1 MKSVNKFVLLLF
13 ITSISLSCFED
24 TDDNPISSIDIKDF
38 VWKGL
43 NFAYLYKDDVDDLA
57 NDRFGSDG
65 DYQNYLNSFENPERL
80 FENLIFK
87 PDSVDRFSW
96 ITDDYIALEQ
106 QFSGV
111 SKTSGAEFNF
121 YYIPGSSSEVL
132 GIVRLIHPNS
142 NASQTVLERGQ
153 IFTSIDGQSMTE
165 SNLGALL
172 SNDTFSIGLATYE
185 DNGTTI
191 TTDDQV
197 ISTDEMVMLTKTVYN
212 ENPIFKNQ
220 LITLQDKTIG
230 YLMYNG
236 FVSDYDAQLND
247 VFGEFKGQ
255 NIQYLILDLRYN
267 PGGSVN
273 TATELG
279 SMITGIDNEVFA
291 ILQYNSDLESN
302 NSTYDFTNTLSE
314 NEAAINSLG
323 LTTLYVLTSDRSAS
337 ASEMIINSLRSYIE
351 VIQIG
356 TKTVGKSQASVTIY
370 DSPTFQKKD
379 VNPSHSYAM
388 QPLVAI
394 TVNKNNEAVPPAG
407 LIPQIEIAEG
417 ISNYGVLGDI
427 SEPLLAAAISEILG
441 SGRRSINEPN
451 LIKPI
456 SDSDSFIAHSEE
468 MYID

>member
-1 MKSVNKFVLLLF
+1 MKSVIKCVLLLL
-13 ITSISLSCFED
+13 ILSLSFSCFED
-24 TDDNPISSIDIKDF
+24 SDDNPINSLEIKNF

-65 DYQNYLNSFENPERL
+65 DYQNYLNASDSPESL
-80 FENLIFK
+80 FESLIHERN
-87 PDSVDRFSW
+87 SVDRFSW

-142 NASQTVLERGQ
+142 SASQTVLKRGQ
-153 IFTSIDGQSMTE
+153 IFTSIDGQPMTE
-165 SNLGALL
+165 SNLADLL
-172 SNDTFSIGLATYE
+172 SNDTYSIGLATYD
-185 DNGTTI
+185 DNGTTT
-191 TTDDQV
+191 TTDDQI

-220 LITLQDKTIG
+220 LITVQDKTIG

-236 FVSDYDAQLND
+236 FVADYDSQLND

-291 ILQYNSDLESN
+291 ILKYNSDLESN

-314 NEAAINSLG
+314 SETAINSLG
-323 LTTLYVLTSDRSAS
+323 LTTLYVLTSNRSAS

-394 TVNKNNEAVPPAG
+394 TVNKNNEAVPSAG
-407 LIPQIEIAEG
+407 LIPQIEIAED
-417 ISNYGVLGDI
+417 ISNYGVLGEV
-427 SEPLLAAAISEILG
+427 SEPLLAAALTEILG
-441 SGRRSINEPN
+441 SGRRSRNEPN

>member
-1 MKSVNKFVLLLF
+1 M
-13 ITSISLSCFED
+13 
-24 TDDNPISSIDIKDF
+24 
-38 VWKGL
+38 
-43 NFAYLYKDDVDDLA
+43 
-57 NDRFGSDG
+57 
-65 DYQNYLNSFENPERL
+65 
-80 FENLIFK
+80 
-87 PDSVDRFSW
+87 DRFSW

-172 SNDTFSIGLATYE
+172 SNDTYSIGLATYE

-191 TTDDQV
+191 TTDDQI
-197 ISTDEMVMLTKTVYN
+197 ISTDETVMLTKTVYN

-236 FVSDYDAQLND
+236 FVSDYDSQLND
-247 VFGEFKGQ
+247 VFGAFKAQ
-255 NIQYLILDLRYN
+255 NVQYLILDLRYN

-302 NSTYDFTNTLSE
+302 NSTYDFTNILSK

-456 SDSDSFIAHSEE
+456 SVESCNLKG
-468 MYID
+468 

>member
-1 MKSVNKFVLLLF
+1 MKSVIKCVLLLL
-13 ITSISLSCFED
+13 ILSLSFSCFED
-24 TDDNPISSIDIKDF
+24 SDDNPINSLEIKNF

-65 DYQNYLNSFENPERL
+65 DYQNYLNASDSPESL
-80 FENLIFK
+80 FESLIHERN
-87 PDSVDRFSW
+87 SVDRFSW

-121 YYIPGSSSEVL
+121 YYTPGSSTEVL

-142 NASQTVLERGQ
+142 SASQTVLKRGQ
-153 IFTSIDGQSMTE
+153 IFTSIDGQPMTE
-165 SNLGALL
+165 SNLADLL
-172 SNDTFSIGLATYE
+172 SNDTYSIGLATYD
-185 DNGTTI
+185 DNGTTT
-191 TTDDQV
+191 TTDDQI

-220 LITLQDKTIG
+220 LITVQDKTIG

-236 FVSDYDAQLND
+236 FVADYDSQLND

-291 ILQYNSDLESN
+291 ILKYNSDLESN
-302 NSTYDFTNTLSE
+302 NSTYDFSNTLSE
-314 NEAAINSLG
+314 SETAINSLG
-323 LTTLYVLTSDRSAS
+323 LTTLYVLTSNRSAS

-379 VNPSHSYAM
+379 VNPSHFYAM

-394 TVNKNNEAVPPAG
+394 TVNKNNEAVPSAG
-407 LIPQIEIAEG
+407 LIPQIEIAED
-417 ISNYGVLGDI
+417 ISNYGVLGGV
-427 SEPLLAAAISEILG
+427 SEPLLAAALTEILG
-441 SGRRSINEPN
+441 SGRRSRNEPN

>member
-1 MKSVNKFVLLLF
+1 MKSVIKFVLLLF
-13 ITSISLSCFED
+13 ITSTSFSCFED

-65 DYQNYLNSFENPERL
+65 DYQNYLNASENPESL

-106 QFSGV
+106 QFSGI

-172 SNDTFSIGLATYE
+172 SNDTYSIGLATYE

-191 TTDDQV
+191 TTDDQI
-197 ISTDEMVMLTKTVYN
+197 ISTDETVMLTKTVYN

-236 FVSDYDAQLND
+236 FVSDYDSQLND
-247 VFGEFKGQ
+247 VFGAFKAQ
-255 NIQYLILDLRYN
+255 NVQYLILDLRYN

-273 TATELG
+273 TAPSTIL
-279 SMITGIDNEVFA
+279 A
-291 ILQYNSDLESN
+291 I
-302 NSTYDFTNTLSE
+302 
-314 NEAAINSLG
+314 
-323 LTTLYVLTSDRSAS
+323 V
-337 ASEMIINSLRSYIE
+337 
-351 VIQIG
+351 
-356 TKTVGKSQASVTIY
+356 
-370 DSPTFQKKD
+370 
-379 VNPSHSYAM
+379 
-388 QPLVAI
+388 
-394 TVNKNNEAVPPAG
+394 
-407 LIPQIEIAEG
+407 
-417 ISNYGVLGDI
+417 
-427 SEPLLAAAISEILG
+427 
-441 SGRRSINEPN
+441 
-451 LIKPI
+451 
-456 SDSDSFIAHSEE
+456 
-468 MYID
+468 